1 MSFVELIAKLKPKNN
16 GKFALMDA
24 VDVEMADGTRLEEK
38 IGSVEGS
45 LDGLGNGKGSV
56 KRYIDE
62 ETSTQIVDDVEDI
75 PSEDGIYHL
84 DPDIYY
90 VFGRVN
96 SLSVRCNDPNDGKI
110 HEFAFEFI
118 PSENFEGLDFGEEP
132 PSWAT
137 TVQFP
142 AGKVCQVSIM
152 RGVGVMISA

>member
-1 MSFVELIAKLKPKNN
+1 MNFVEVIAKLKPKNN
-16 GKFALMDA
+16 GKFALVDA

-38 IGSVEGS
+38 IGGVEGS
-45 LDGLGNGKGSV
+45 V
-56 KRYIDE
+56 KNYIDE

-90 VFGRVN
+90 VFGRVD

-137 TVQFP
+137 TVQYP
-142 AGKVCQVSIM
+142 VGKACQVSIV
-152 RGVGVMISA
+152 RNVGVMISA

>member
-1 MSFVELIAKLKPKNN
+1 MNFVEVIAKLKPKNN

-38 IGSVEGS
+38 IGGVEGS
-45 LDGLGNGKGSV
+45 V
-56 KRYIDE
+56 KNYIDE

-90 VFGRVN
+90 VFGRVD

-118 PSENFEGLDFGEEP
+118 PSENFEALDFGEEP

-137 TVQFP
+137 TVQYP
-142 AGKVCQVSIM
+142 VGKTCQVSIV
-152 RGVGVMISA
+152 RNVGVMICA